1 MKKLHSPKVSL
12 KKCCVTT
19 SLLFSL
25 LFSLFLSP
33 LTTQAATTLLPDGGD
48 AVEGKTVEQC
58 SVAVD
63 VWTAAYAEKGYTG
76 LPDELEGLTKEQMMA
91 CALKSGNM
99 AFWMLPFFINNVL
112 EFIIALAGLI
122 AVLMI
127 IVGAYY
133 YIAGGVT
140 DDKEKGK
147 TIIKYALGG
156 FVLALSSWVL
166 VNVLLLLL
174 TA

>member
-1 MKKLHSPKVSL
+1 MSL